1 MKKIIAIVAAALCFA
16 AVATAQ
22 PRTIGLRATYGAE
35 LSYQHTI
42 GGTNFLEFDL
52 GWGGNNG
59 FNLAGVYD
67 FIFASTNNF
76 NFYAGPGADLS
87 YFSVK
92 NDEGNSESKIGLGIG
107 GQIGVEYEFSIPLSL
122 SLDWRPMF
130 NFIGEQKFHGEGI
143 ALGIRYRF

>member
-52 GWGGNNG
+52 GWGGFNG
-59 FNLAGVYD
+59 FNLAGIYD
-67 FIFASTNNF
+67 FVFASTNNF
-76 NFYAGPGADLS
+76 NFYAGPGADVCFYS
-87 YFSVK
+87 HK
-92 NDEGNSESKIGLGIG
+92 ADDGTTESGLGIG
-107 GQIGVEYEFSIPLSL
+107 ILGQLGVEYEFSIPLSL
-122 SLDWRPMF
+122 SLDWRPCF
-130 NFIGEQKFHGEGI
+130 NFIGNTGFGWQGI